1 MKDTILRNDA
11 KEFQIVIET
20 SSEIKKKKKNEE
32 ISILNFTRCFND
44 CPCLVYKL
52 NTPNSY

>member
-11 KEFQIVIET
+11 KEFQIAIET
-20 SSEIKKKKKNEE
+20 SSEIKKKNEE
-32 ISILNFTRCFND
+32 ISILNFTSCFND
-44 CPCLVYKL
+44 YPCLVYKL

>member
-11 KEFQIVIET
+11 KEFQIAIET

-32 ISILNFTRCFND
+32 ISILNFTRSFND